1 MNDIITNSNIQSI
14 SENSKGLAKE
24 HNIAAENAG
33 NAENAENNL
42 DIEPL
47 KKANREATNSLVDR
61 MLNDQHDKVN
71 PGVSVTKEGALDLND
86 NHK

>member
-24 HNIAAENAG
+24 HNIAAENA
-33 NAENAENNL
+33 ENNL

-47 KKANREATNSLVDR
+47 KKANREATNSLVDK

-71 PGVSVTKEGALDLND
+71 PGVSVTKDGALDLND